1 MEFETGDRVQLRH
14 EARVALHPGVEPG
27 AKGTI
32 GVDDR
37 QHAHTVI
44 DGRLEE
50 RLITVIF
57 DGFTSADLVEESAL
71 EGI

>member
-1 MEFETGDRVQLRH
+1 MEFETGNRVQLRH
-14 EARVALHPGVEPG
+14 EALFPLQPGVEPG
-27 AKGTI
+27 AKGTV

-44 DGRLEE
+44 EGRMEE

-57 DGFTSADLVEESAL
+57 DRFTSADLVEESAL